1 MSFIGSLLRSV
12 FAVAFLIAVSFNAN
26 AAENFKPF
34 ILASSGSGDFHTQV
48 EKVRA
53 ALTQAGFEI
62 VGTYNPDL
70 STFHPYQAATIFI
83 VTNPTLLADA
93 AKTPR
98 GGYGAVMRVSVTQTN
113 DQVQVAY
120 VNPVY
125 VQYAYRMKVDLSP
138 VKAELAKALG
148 DQQSFGAKGLTADA
162 LEHYHYTFGMEYFNE
177 PYQLNSFGSHAQA
190 VAKVKALLTKGVNG
204 LHYVYELNIPGTD
217 QTVFGVSMDD
227 KDNKN
232 VNDAYQMSVVDFHEL
247 KGTAYL
253 PYQILVKGSN
263 VEALNM
269 RFRMAVFF
277 PDLSMMGDHSF
288 MTLMSAPAALHRA
301 LAKATGTSYS
311 EPLF

>member
-1 MSFIGSLLRSV
+1 MKLLGKLLRIV
-12 FAVAFLIAVSFNAN
+12 AVSILLVGSGSAL
-26 AAENFKPF
+26 AAKLYKPF
-34 ILASSGSGDFHTQV
+34 VLASEVKGDFHAVVDQT
-48 EKVRA
+48 EA
-53 ALTQAGFEI
+53 ALKQAGFQI
-62 VGTYNPDL
+62 VGVYSPDL
-70 STFHPYQAATIFI
+70 SKFQPYQAATIFI

-125 VQYAYRMKVDLSP
+125 VQYAYRMKADLDP
-138 VKAELAKALG
+138 IKAELAKALG
-148 DQQSFGAKGLTADA
+148 DKESFGAQGLSADK
-162 LEHYHYTFGMEYFNE
+162 LLHYHYTFGMEYFDE
-177 PYQLNSFGSHAQA
+177 PYHLNDFSSHDKA
-190 VAKVKALLTKGVNG
+190 VSKVRELLKAGTHGIHFL
-204 LHYVYELNIPGTD
+204 YELNVPGTD
-217 QTVFGVSMDD
+217 QTVFGVSMDSRED
-227 KDNKN
+227 RN
-232 VNDAYQMSVVDFHEL
+232 VNDAYQMSVVDFRKL

-253 PYQILVKGSN
+253 PYQILVKGRK

-301 LAKATGTSYS
+301 LAKAAGGSVS
-311 EPLF
+311 ESLF